1 MLAIL
6 SDLYC
11 SFLAQG
17 VCATHKLRASANK
30 IELLMRIFKQMFIE
44 KILIYIE
51 YINIFI
57 IVNENDMH
65 IYNTLSII
73 SQQIFY
79 QSY

>member
-1 MLAIL
+1 
-6 SDLYC
+6 
-11 SFLAQG
+11 
-17 VCATHKLRASANK
+17 
-30 IELLMRIFKQMFIE
+30 MFIE